1 MAEITGK
8 IKIIGDIITYDS
20 GFSKRQV
27 VITSDEQYPSDI
39 AIEFFKD
46 KANVLNDY
54 KVGELVKVD
63 VNIKGSEYQGKYYV
77 SLNGWRI
84 ERTVAGQFAP
94 PTQTPNAS
102 AVDKYESMNN
112 PTQVGGED
120 EESQD
125 LPF

>member
-8 IKIIGDIITYDS
+8 IKIIGETQTFDS
-20 GFSKRQV
+20 GFSKRQI

-39 AIEFFKD
+39 PVEFFKE
-46 KANVLNDY
+46 KANVLNGY
-54 KVGELVKVD
+54 KVGESVKVD

-94 PTQTPNAS
+94 PPQSGS
-102 AVDKYESMNN
+102 AADAYMAKNN
-112 PTQVGGED
+112 PQSTTAD
-120 EESQD
+120 EEDSE